1 MTPLRY
7 FDVPEVLPVQV
18 VPSGEVRRVPESPTV
33 TNNTVE
39 VVVVL
44 SVVVVLLV
52 LVVLDEVQDMEM
64 KLKSRIET
72 MMNRCFTWFPIIWF
86 RKTQDIPELGL
97 FYKNRVLIHFFLFL
111 NTTQRDQ
118 PNQREPDPHS
128 QRTGRG
134 VQRGERV
141 IWMDW
146 RGELVVRVGFGD

>member
-1 MTPLRY
+1 M
-7 FDVPEVLPVQV
+7 
-18 VPSGEVRRVPESPTV
+18 VPESPTV

-118 PNQREPDPHS
+118 PDQGTRPPLPTDREGFREDGEGEICES
-128 QRTGRG
+128 QVELRG
-134 VQRGERV
+134 NRWSGLILE
-141 IWMDW
+141 ID
-146 RGELVVRVGFGD
+146 